1 MKLLFSIILT
11 TSLFAQDKSN
21 QNSDAIDSY
30 AIETTS
36 QYYQDVSLNSVVY
49 GIQVE
54 VYDRRLNTTLN
65 IRIAD
70 IKTLRQN
77 GWRQKWK
84 PNMLVKAIGTAAG
97 GAVGCVSGIFVGFA
111 VSSGYYDNRPAA
123 IVIASIGGGAM
134 LGYKLVSGKRR
145 YEVIDFYNWTLDEKR
160 NYLKSKVKQ

>member
-1 MKLLFSIILT
+1 MKLLFSILLT
-11 TSLFAQDKSN
+11 ASIFAQDKGN
-21 QNSDAIDSY
+21 QNSYAIDSY

-36 QYYQDVSLNSVVY
+36 QYYQDVSLDSVVY

-54 VYDRRLNTTLN
+54 VYDRRLNTSLN
-65 IRIAD
+65 IPIAE

-77 GWRQKWK
+77 GRRQKWK

-111 VSSGYYDNRPAA
+111 VSYGYYDNRPAA
-123 IVIASIGGGAM
+123 IVIASTGGGAM

-145 YEVIDFYNWTLDEKR
+145 YEVIDFYNLTLDEKR
-160 NYLKSKVKQ
+160 NHLNSIANQ

>member
-1 MKLLFSIILT
+1 MKLLLPILLT
-11 TSLFAQDKSN
+11 TSLFAQNKSN
-21 QNSDAIDSY
+21 QNSY
-30 AIETTS
+30 AIETSS
-36 QYYQDVSLNSVVY
+36 QYYKDASIDSVY
-49 GIQVE
+49 GLWVKL
-54 VYDRRLNTTLN
+54 YDRRLNTTLN
-65 IRIAD
+65 IPIAE

-77 GWRQKWK
+77 GRRQKWK

-145 YEVIDFYNWTLDEKR
+145 YEVIDFYNLTLDEKR
-160 NYLKSKVKQ
+160 NHLNSITNQ